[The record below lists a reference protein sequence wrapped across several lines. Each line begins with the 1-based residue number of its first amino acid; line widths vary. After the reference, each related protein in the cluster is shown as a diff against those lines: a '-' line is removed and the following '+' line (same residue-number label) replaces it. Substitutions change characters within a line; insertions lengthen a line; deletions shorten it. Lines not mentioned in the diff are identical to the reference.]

1 MVIKKG
7 IIMVEYRITKMVN
20 GIDSASTILSDNQL
34 DLIYNGLS
42 SITDE
47 IQDEDSPYY
56 DKNDDIDLEVLFNR
70 LYEVC
75 K

>member
-1 MVIKKG
+1 MI
-7 IIMVEYRITKMVN
+7 EYRITRVVN
-20 GIDSASTILSDNQL
+20 GQDVSSTVLSDNQL

-42 SITDE
+42 AITDD
-47 IQDEDSPYY
+47 IKDEDSPYY
-56 DKNDDIDLEVLFNR
+56 DKNDDIDLDIMFNR

>member
-1 MVIKKG
+1 MI
-7 IIMVEYRITKMVN
+7 EYRITRVVN
-20 GIDSASTILSDNQL
+20 GQDVSSAVLSDNQL

-42 SITDE
+42 AITDD
-47 IQDEDSPYY
+47 IKDEDSPYY
-56 DKNDDIDLEVLFNR
+56 DKNDDIDLDIMFDR

>member
-1 MVIKKG
+1 MI
-7 IIMVEYRITKMVN
+7 EYRITKVVN
-20 GIDSASTILSDNQL
+20 GQDVSSAVLSDNQL

-42 SITDE
+42 AITDD
-47 IQDEDSPYY
+47 IKDEDSPYY
-56 DKNDDIDLEVLFNR
+56 DKNDDIDLDIMFDR

>member
-1 MVIKKG
+1 MI
-7 IIMVEYRITKMVN
+7 EYRITRVVN
-20 GIDSASTILSDNQL
+20 GIDTTSTILSDNQL
-34 DLIYNGLS
+34 DLVYNGLS
-42 SITDE
+42 AITDD

-56 DKNDDIDLEVLFNR
+56 DKNDDIDLDIMFNR

>member
-1 MVIKKG
+1 MIEY
-7 IIMVEYRITKMVN
+7 IITRVVN
-20 GIDSASTILSDNQL
+20 GQDVSSTVLSDNQL

-42 SITDE
+42 AITDD
-47 IQDEDSPYY
+47 IKDEDSPYY
-56 DKNDDIDLEVLFNR
+56 DKNDDIDLDIMFDR